1 MSSSRAGY
9 GNLLISYKGVCIMSK
24 FLKVK
29 TYLENWDK
37 ATRDGDSDAR
47 PTLFDI
53 LRLFDKLLYFK
64 YSQYD
69 TRSKLFKD
77 RWSKI
82 AAANKMTLED
92 LRGYII
98 DSFCIDANPNVDF
111 WILGYTDSGNALVKF
126 EVNSGDR
133 FDEVPVY
140 IELEWDLSDDDN

>member
-1 MSSSRAGY
+1 
-9 GNLLISYKGVCIMSK
+9 MSK
-24 FLKVK
+24 FLKVR

-37 ATRDGDSDAR
+37 ATRDGKSDAR

-53 LRLFDKLLYFK
+53 LRLFDKLIYLK

-69 TRSKLFKD
+69 TRSKLFKE
-77 RWSKI
+77 RWNKI

-98 DSFCIDANPNVDF
+98 DSFCIDSNPNVDF
-111 WILGYTDSGNALVKF
+111 WVIGYTDSGNALVKF

>member
-1 MSSSRAGY
+1 
-9 GNLLISYKGVCIMSK
+9 MSK

-37 ATRDGDSDAR
+37 ATRECDSDAR

-69 TRSKLFKD
+69 TSSKLFKD
-77 RWSKI
+77 RWNKI
-82 AAANKMTLED
+82 ATANKMTLED

-98 DSFCIDANPNVDF
+98 DSFCIDSNPNVDF
-111 WILGYTDSGNALVKF
+111 WVLGYTDSGNALVKF

>member
-1 MSSSRAGY
+1 
-9 GNLLISYKGVCIMSK
+9 MSK

-37 ATRDGDSDAR
+37 ATREGYSDAR

-77 RWSKI
+77 KWNKI
-82 AAANKMTLED
+82 ATANNMTLED

-98 DSFCIDANPNVDF
+98 DSFCIDSNPNVDF
-111 WILGYTDSGNALVKF
+111 WVMGYTDSGNALVKF

-140 IELEWDLSDDDN
+140 IELEWDLSDDDD

>member
-1 MSSSRAGY
+1 
-9 GNLLISYKGVCIMSK
+9 MSK

-37 ATRDGDSDAR
+37 ATRECDSDAR

-77 RWSKI
+77 KWNKI
-82 AAANKMTLED
+82 ATANNMTLED

-98 DSFCIDANPNVDF
+98 DSFCIDSNPNVDF
-111 WILGYTDSGNALVKF
+111 WVLGYTDSGNALVKF

-140 IELEWDLSDDDN
+140 IELEWDLSDDDK

>member
-1 MSSSRAGY
+1 
-9 GNLLISYKGVCIMSK
+9 MSK
-24 FLKVK
+24 FLKVR

-37 ATRDGDSDAR
+37 ATRDGKSDAR

-53 LRLFDKLLYFK
+53 LRLFDKLIYLK

-69 TRSKLFKD
+69 TSSKLFKE
-77 RWSKI
+77 RWNKI

-98 DSFCIDANPNVDF
+98 DSFCIDANPKVDF
-111 WILGYTDSGNALVKF
+111 WVIGYTDSGNALVKF

>member
-1 MSSSRAGY
+1 
-9 GNLLISYKGVCIMSK
+9 MSK
-24 FLKVK
+24 FLKIK

-37 ATRDGDSDAR
+37 ATRECDSDAR

-77 RWSKI
+77 KWNKI
-82 AAANKMTLED
+82 ATANNMTLED

-98 DSFCIDANPNVDF
+98 DSFCIDSNPNVDF
-111 WILGYTDSGNALVKF
+111 WVMGYTDSGNALVKF
-126 EVNSGDR
+126 EVNRGYR
-133 FDEVPVY
+133 FDEIPVY
-140 IELEWDLSDDDN
+140 IELEWDLSDDDK

>member
-1 MSSSRAGY
+1 
-9 GNLLISYKGVCIMSK
+9 MSK

-29 TYLENWDK
+29 TYLENWDN
-37 ATRDGDSDAR
+37 ATREGNSDAR

-69 TRSKLFKD
+69 TRSKLFKE
-77 RWSKI
+77 RWNGI

-98 DSFCIDANPNVDF
+98 DSFCIDSNPNVDF
-111 WILGYTDSGNALVKF
+111 WVTGYTDSGNALVKF

-140 IELEWDLSDDDN
+140 IELEWDLSDDDK

>member
-1 MSSSRAGY
+1 
-9 GNLLISYKGVCIMSK
+9 MSK

-37 ATRDGDSDAR
+37 ATRECDSDAR

-53 LRLFDKLLYFK
+53 LRFFDKLLYFK

-77 RWSKI
+77 RWNGI
-82 AAANKMTLED
+82 AAANNMTLED

-98 DSFCIDANPNVDF
+98 DSFCIDSNPNVDF
-111 WILGYTDSGNALVKF
+111 WVMGYTDSGNALVKF

-140 IELEWDLSDDDN
+140 IELEWDLSDDDD

>member
-1 MSSSRAGY
+1 
-9 GNLLISYKGVCIMSK
+9 MSK

-37 ATRDGDSDAR
+37 ATRECDSDAR

-77 RWSKI
+77 RWNKI
-82 AAANKMTLED
+82 ATANKMTLED

-98 DSFCIDANPNVDF
+98 DSFCIDSNPNVDF
-111 WILGYTDSGNALVKF
+111 LVMGYTDSGNALVKF

-140 IELEWDLSDDDN
+140 IELEWDLSDDDE

>member
-1 MSSSRAGY
+1 
-9 GNLLISYKGVCIMSK
+9 MSK

-47 PTLFDI
+47 PTLFDV
-53 LRLFDKLLYFK
+53 LRLFEKLPYFK

-69 TRSKLFKD
+69 TSSKLFKE
-77 RWSKI
+77 RWNKI
-82 AAANKMTLED
+82 ATANKMTLED

-98 DSFCIDANPNVDF
+98 DSFCIDSNPNVDF
-111 WILGYTDSGNALVKF
+111 WVMGYTDSGNALVKF

>member
-1 MSSSRAGY
+1 
-9 GNLLISYKGVCIMSK
+9 MSK

-37 ATRDGDSDAR
+37 ATREDDSDAR

-69 TRSKLFKD
+69 TRSKLFKE
-77 RWSKI
+77 RWNKI
-82 AAANKMTLED
+82 AAANNMTLED

-98 DSFCIDANPNVDF
+98 DSFCIDSNPNVDF
-111 WILGYTDSGNALVKF
+111 WVMGYTDSGNALVKF

>member
-1 MSSSRAGY
+1 
-9 GNLLISYKGVCIMSK
+9 MSK

-37 ATRDGDSDAR
+37 ATREDDSDAR

-69 TRSKLFKD
+69 TRSKLFKE
-77 RWSKI
+77 RWSGI
-82 AAANKMTLED
+82 AAANNMTLED

-98 DSFCIDANPNVDF
+98 DSFCIDANPKVDF
-111 WILGYTDSGNALVKF
+111 WVMGYTDSGNALVKF
-126 EVNSGDR
+126 EVNSGER

-140 IELEWDLSDDDN
+140 IELEWDLSDDDE

>member
-1 MSSSRAGY
+1 
-9 GNLLISYKGVCIMSK
+9 MSK
-24 FLKVK
+24 FFLVI

-37 ATRDGDSDAR
+37 STREGDSDAR

-69 TRSKLFKD
+69 TRNKLFKD

-98 DSFCIDANPNVDF
+98 DSFCIDANPKVDF
-111 WILGYTDSGNALVKF
+111 WVTGYTDSGNALVKF

-140 IELEWDLSDDDN
+140 IELEWDLSDDDK

>member
-1 MSSSRAGY
+1 
-9 GNLLISYKGVCIMSK
+9 MSK
-24 FLKVK
+24 FLKIK

-37 ATRDGDSDAR
+37 ATRECDSDAR

-77 RWSKI
+77 RWNKI
-82 AAANKMTLED
+82 ATANKMTLED

-98 DSFCIDANPNVDF
+98 DSFCIDSNPNVDF
-111 WILGYTDSGNALVKF
+111 WVMGYTDSGNALVKF
-126 EVNSGDR
+126 EVNRGYR
-133 FDEVPVY
+133 FDEIPVY
-140 IELEWDLSDDDN
+140 IELEWDLSDDDK

>member
-1 MSSSRAGY
+1 
-9 GNLLISYKGVCIMSK
+9 MSK

-37 ATRDGDSDAR
+37 ATRDGDSDSR

-69 TRSKLFKD
+69 TRSKLFKEK
-77 RWSKI
+77 WSRI

-98 DSFCIDANPNVDF
+98 DSFCIDSNPNVDF
-111 WILGYTDSGNALVKF
+111 WVMGYTDSGNALVKF

>member
-37 ATRDGDSDAR
+37 ATREGDSDAR

-69 TRSKLFKD
+69 TRSKLFKEK
-77 RWSKI
+77 WNKI

-98 DSFCIDANPNVDF
+98 DSFCIDSNPNVDF
-111 WILGYTDSGNALVKF
+111 WVLGYTDSGNALVKF

-140 IELEWDLSDDDN
+140 IELEWDLSDDDK

>member
-1 MSSSRAGY
+1 
-9 GNLLISYKGVCIMSK
+9 MSK

-37 ATRDGDSDAR
+37 ATRECDSDAR

-69 TRSKLFKD
+69 TSSKLFKE
-77 RWSKI
+77 RWNGI

-98 DSFCIDANPNVDF
+98 DSFCIDANPKVDF
-111 WILGYTDSGNALVKF
+111 WVLGYTDSGNALVKF

-140 IELEWDLSDDDN
+140 IELEWDLSDDDK

>member
-1 MSSSRAGY
+1 
-9 GNLLISYKGVCIMSK
+9 MSK
-24 FLKVK
+24 LLKVK

-37 ATRDGDSDAR
+37 ATREDDSDAR

-69 TRSKLFKD
+69 TRSKLFKE
-77 RWSKI
+77 RWSGI
-82 AAANKMTLED
+82 AAANNMTLED

-98 DSFCIDANPNVDF
+98 DSFCIDANPKVDF
-111 WILGYTDSGNALVKF
+111 WVMGYTDSGNALVKF
-126 EVNSGDR
+126 EVNSGER

-140 IELEWDLSDDDN
+140 IELEWDLSDDDE

>member
-1 MSSSRAGY
+1 
-9 GNLLISYKGVCIMSK
+9 MSK

-37 ATRDGDSDAR
+37 ATRECDSDAR

-82 AAANKMTLED
+82 AEANNMTLED

-98 DSFCIDANPNVDF
+98 DSFCIDSNPNVDF
-111 WILGYTDSGNALVKF
+111 WVLGYTDSGNALVKF

-140 IELEWDLSDDDN
+140 IELEWDLSDDDK

>member
-1 MSSSRAGY
+1 
-9 GNLLISYKGVCIMSK
+9 MSK
-24 FLKVK
+24 FLKVR

-37 ATRDGDSDAR
+37 ATRDGKSDAR

-53 LRLFDKLLYFK
+53 LRLFDKLIYLK

-69 TRSKLFKD
+69 TRSKLFKE
-77 RWSKI
+77 RWNKI

-98 DSFCIDANPNVDF
+98 DSFCIDSNPNVDF
-111 WILGYTDSGNALVKF
+111 WVLGYTDSGNALVKF